1 VFYKSGNKTGQK
13 NPWSA
18 RWVPVMASS
27 IFDLAPLIPTDA
39 ALAQSPLPDKS
50 LLLVQR
56 SARLSG
62 QLAPLT
68 HATLERHMA
77 VINSYYSNL
86 IEGNATRPHEIRAAQ
101 RGDYDADPARRDLQ
115 RESLAHMAV
124 QEWIRAQRPDLDT
137 LYSPA
142 FILQVHQQFYSRIPE
157 SLWQI
162 TDVQGDVVG
171 TVVPGAWRTRAVRVG
186 QHVPP
191 PAEDLPALMSAF
203 CDTFHPR
210 RYSGDRKLLAVMA
223 AHHRLEWIH
232 PFMDGNG
239 RVGRLLTDIALK
251 AAGLDSYGA
260 WCLSR
265 GLAKSS
271 ARYKSLLALADSPRH
286 GDLDG
291 RGALTEKGLMQFCDY
306 MLDTAIDQVT
316 YTSTLLDLPRL
327 RQRIER
333 YVQAGNDF
341 RVPGMTEPLKSSAA
355 LVLYTAFIHGE
366 LDRAQALELCA
377 APERTARRLLGQL
390 KSEGLLSDTS
400 SRSPLRWEIPEH
412 AEPWYFPEL
421 VPGV

>member
-1 VFYKSGNKTGQK
+1 METC
-13 NPWSA
+13 
-18 RWVPVMASS
+18 
-27 IFDLAPLIPTDA
+27 ILDLAPFIPADS
-39 ALAQSPLPDKS
+39 ALAQSPLPDKA
-50 LLLVQR
+50 LQLVQR
-56 SARLSG
+56 SGRLAG

-86 IEGNATRPHEIRAAQ
+86 IEGNVTLPHEIRAAQ

-115 RESLAHMAV
+115 SESLAHIAV

-162 TDVQGDVVG
+162 KD
-171 TVVPGAWRTRAVRVG
+171 VPGAWRTRAVRAG

-191 PAEDLPALMSAF
+191 PAEDLPALMSAY

-210 RYSGDRKLLAVMA
+210 RFSGDRKLLAIMA
-223 AHHRLEWIH
+223 AHHRLQWIH
-232 PFMDGNG
+232 PFMHGNG
-239 RVGRLLTDIALK
+239 RVGRLLTDTALK
-251 AAGLDSYGA
+251 AEGLDSYGA

-265 GLAKSS
+265 GLAKSA
-271 ARYKSLLALADSPRH
+271 ARYKSLLALADSPRQ

-316 YTSTLLDLPRL
+316 YTSALLDLPRL
-327 RQRIER
+327 RQRIEA
-333 YVQAGNDF
+333 YVRARNDF
-341 RVPGMTEPLKSSAA
+341 RVPGMTEPLKISAVR
-355 LVLYTAFIHGE
+355 VLYTAFIHGE
-366 LDRAQALELCA
+366 LDRAQALEQCA

-390 KSEGLLSDTS
+390 KSEGLLSETS
-400 SRSPLRWEIPEH
+400 SKSPLRWEIPEH
-412 AEPWYFPEL
+412 AEAWYFPDL
-421 VPGV
+421 TPIVC